1 MYDDEELEEIQ
12 NEFKR
17 KELLV
22 HSLGP
27 SVSLIIHVVLFL
39 ILFFVVKAQFEE
51 PETEVVVEM
60 VEEATEEVIETPEDI
75 DSIEE
80 TALQSSDTA
89 PSDEVS
95 EESEDDVNTDVAE
108 ETLDVSVEEL
118 FSFDTTNNSAYQTR
132 TLQGK
137 AKQVAK
143 AGGDKRALSTVLSSL
158 KWLRANQNPD
168 GSWGTP
174 GNPNI
179 NSARGGITGLATL
192 LYLAHGE
199 TPSSK
204 QFGKTVQKALQ
215 WLTAHVKTLKPRPNE
230 PNRGITYSLA
240 IVTYALSEGY
250 SLTSID
256 DLKTGMD
263 EGVEALLRSLNPN
276 GWADYNP
283 GLNDD
288 RDLSLTGWYWQAFK
302 AAYLA
307 GCENKKMK
315 KYIETIP
322 DKVKMNGYNVRN
334 PKEKSPMNSFK
345 YRTSSHWTS
354 IGAERLHYGENE
366 GEIIQQSAANR
377 AIGALVLQLFN
388 KKQDAFAAAKVIS
401 RNDINYL
408 NKDTKQGYPLYSWY
422 YATQVMYN
430 NKKNDPVAWTR
441 WNQQFQALLY
451 KTQFKDGHWETT
463 GIRPEINAYLGNGIN
478 RKVYSTAL
486 AGLMLTVYY
495 RYLPTTKLAPPT
507 KKKKVTA
514 DTVEVELDFL

>member
-1 MYDDEELEEIQ
+1 MYEDEELEEIQ

-17 KELLV
+17 KELLI

-89 PSDEVS
+89 PSDEPA

-118 FSFDTTNNSAYQTR
+118 FSFDTINNSAYQTR

-168 GSWGTP
+168 GSWGTR
-174 GNPNI
+174 
-179 NSARGGITGLATL
+179 RGVKGGVTGLATL

-204 QFGKTVQKALQ
+204 HFGKTVQSSLK
-215 WLTAHVKTLKPRPNE
+215 WLASEIKRVKPQPDGTDRSAK
-230 PNRGITYSLA
+230 YSLA
-240 IVTYALSEGY
+240 IMTYAVAEGY
-250 SLTSID
+250 SLTSIQ
-256 DLKTGMD
+256 DLKSAMD
-263 EGVEALLRSLNPN
+263 EGVEALLKSLYPN
-276 GWADYNP
+276 GFADY
-283 GLNDD
+283 GGKYIKDE

-302 AAYLA
+302 ASYLA
-307 GCENKKMK
+307 GCENEQME
-315 KYIETIP
+315 KYIATIP
-322 DKVKMNGYNVRN
+322 DKVMSNGYNVNDLKAKR
-334 PKEKSPMNSFK
+334 PINSFK
-345 YRTSSHWTS
+345 YRTSSNW
-354 IGAERLHYGENE
+354 ANRNRKDVWWGENE
-366 GEIIQQSAANR
+366 GGTVIQKSAANR
-377 AIGALVLQLFN
+377 AIGALILQLFN
-388 KKQDAFAAAKVIS
+388 KKDDAKPAAKVIS
-401 RNDINYL
+401 RNDIKYL
-408 NKDTKQGYPLYSWY
+408 NNTTKQGFPFYSWY

-430 NKKNDPVAWTR
+430 NKKNDPVAWNR

-463 GIRPEINAYLGNGIN
+463 GTRPELNAFLGRGID